1 MKIKNASVML
11 ALAALCLILAAAP
24 AAAYE
29 VTDWINSGDGYQLNN
44 IVIDV
49 VVGVSDDE
57 VNNSSAQVSIWEWK
71 NDKWTQVGSS
81 STRLKLNDTMNF
93 SATGGN
99 YTIKAED
106 FRASGRG
113 SVKLNMWTNEDVTTN
128 RYVTG
133 GHSKVEGTGK
143 PVLKITKTASPTA
156 ISVDGTITVTVFV
169 ENTGKYEA
177 LNVTVS
183 DPSQEMFVL
192 TGSTI
197 NKTSVKSIDVGE
209 NETVLQYT
217 LKATAPGSYTLKNVT
232 VSAENSAGTR
242 YEFNQT
248 SGATVTVEEL
258 PALEFNNSVS
268 GNTVD
273 YQTRSKIDGTLRI
286 RNTGTSPAQ
295 FVSVEFNVP
304 QNVIVDGK
312 EISTSGGTVTL
323 YVDQI
328 PPNNEKV
335 YNYTITANA
344 SGYYEVTPTY
354 NYTYNNAKKS
364 GSLGT
369 FSFNAVANESLEK
382 AFNIPGFPYIL
393 AIPLILILA
402 IGFFFWRRHREYKF

>member
-1 MKIKNASVML
+1 MKFKNAVVML
-11 ALAALCLILAAAP
+11 FLAALCLVFAAAP

-29 VTDWINSGDGYQLNN
+29 VTDWLNSGDGYQLNN

-49 VVGVSDDE
+49 VVGVSDE
-57 VNNSSAQVSIWEWK
+57 VNNSSAQVSVWEWK
-71 NDKWTQVGSS
+71 NDKWTQIVNA
-81 STRLKLNDTMNF
+81 TRLKVNDTMNF
-93 SATGGN
+93 SATDGN

-113 SVKLNMWTNEDVTTN
+113 SVKLNMWTNADVTTN

-143 PVLKITKTASPTA
+143 PVLKITKVASPTT
-156 ISVDGTITVTVFV
+156 ISVDGTVSVTVFV

-192 TGSTI
+192 TGTTI

-217 LKATAPGSYTLKNVT
+217 LKATAPGTFTLKNVT
-232 VSAENSAGTR
+232 VSAENSAGNR
-242 YEFNQT
+242 YDFNQT

-258 PALEFNNSVS
+258 PALEFNNTVS

-304 QNVIVDGK
+304 QNAIVSGK
-312 EISTSGGTVTL
+312 EISDSGGTVTL
-323 YVDQI
+323 YIDQI

-335 YNYTITANA
+335 YTYTVTANA
-344 SGYYEVTPTY
+344 SGYYEITPTY

-364 GSLGT
+364 GTIGT
-369 FSFNAVANESLEK
+369 FSFNAVANDTISSISD
-382 AFNIPGFPYIL
+382 IPGFPYIL
-393 AIPLILILA
+393 VAPLILILA
-402 IGFFFWRRHREYKF
+402 VGFFFWRRHREYKF